1 MDTRTIFFIGKPGC
15 GKGTQAKLLSELTGW
30 STYSSGDLFRAI
42 AKEDSPV
49 GHKVKEENDAGL
61 LQPHWFAMYLFLKT
75 LFSIPGETSVIFDG
89 FCRKVPE
96 AELVIDSLRWLNRS
110 FTVLNVQISDDTV
123 LRRLALRKGVEG
135 RADDS
140 VVDERL
146 KEYHTYTEPALKVFR
161 TAGVL
166 VDVDGEPTP
175 EDIAVAVRTVLNI
188 K

>member
-1 MDTRTIFFIGKPGC
+1 
-15 GKGTQAKLLSELTGW
+15 
-30 STYSSGDLFRAI
+30 
-42 AKEDSPV
+42 
-49 GHKVKEENDAGL
+49 
-61 LQPHWFAMYLFLKT
+61 MYLFLKT
-75 LFSIPGETSVIFDG
+75 LFSIQGDTSVIFDG

-123 LRRLALRKGVEG
+123 LRRLAFRKEVEG

-146 KEYHTYTEPALKVFR
+146 KEYHAYTEPALEVFR
-161 TAGVL
+161 KAGIL
-166 VDVDGEPTP
+166 IDIDGEPTP
-175 EDIAVAVRTVLNI
+175 EAIAENIRAVLDI

>member
-1 MDTRTIFFIGKPGC
+1 M
-15 GKGTQAKLLSELTGW
+15 
-30 STYSSGDLFRAI
+30 
-42 AKEDSPV
+42 

-146 KEYHTYTEPALKVFR
+146 KEYHPCTEPALEVFR

-166 VDVDGEPTP
+166 VDIDGEPTP
-175 EDIAVAVRTVLNI
+175 EDIAIAVRTTLNI

>member
-1 MDTRTIFFIGKPGC
+1 M
-15 GKGTQAKLLSELTGW
+15 
-30 STYSSGDLFRAI
+30 
-42 AKEDSPV
+42 